1 MNNMK
6 NQTKKWIAVAGCLA
20 VCVLLTVLIGTQLQ
34 KKSVTDES
42 LQSQQTK
49 QTDVKVQPP
58 QAETKNDVSVAPPDR
73 SSPDNTDNAAVSS
86 GTEQTIQKDISKPE
100 YKENQLTDPT
110 QKPNGEKVTEPPK
123 SVDHDKVE
131 KPKDTSKTEKQTQS
145 GSLPGFDNV
154 PDGGANQVIEVDG
167 DGDINKQVG
176 TMD

>member
-6 NQTKKWIAVAGCLA
+6 NKTKKWIAVAGCLA
-20 VCVLLTVLIGTQLQ
+20 VCVLLTVFIGTQLQ
-34 KKSVTDES
+34 KKPVIDEP
-42 LQSQQTK
+42 LQSQESK
-49 QTDVKVQPP
+49 QADVTVQVP
-58 QAETKNDVSVAPPDR
+58 QAETKNDVSVAPPDS
-73 SSPDNTDNAAVSS
+73 SSPANTNNGAVSS

-100 YKENQLTDPT
+100 YTEKQLTDPT

-131 KPKDTSKTEKQTQS
+131 KPKDTSKTEKQTQ
-145 GSLPGFDNV
+145 GGGLPGFDNV
-154 PDGGANQVIEVDG
+154 PDGGANQGEFVDG